1 MWEISFEKIKTISI
15 FEWVVCSL
23 GMFVFGLG
31 MAYIDVEIYDH
42 GIPLVILGLI
52 LEIPAFY
59 LIYKHK

>member
-1 MWEISFEKIKTISI
+1 MKTISI
-15 FEWVVCSL
+15 SEWLICSL

-31 MAYIDVEIYDH
+31 MAYIDIEIYDH
-42 GIPLVILGLI
+42 GIPLIILGLI